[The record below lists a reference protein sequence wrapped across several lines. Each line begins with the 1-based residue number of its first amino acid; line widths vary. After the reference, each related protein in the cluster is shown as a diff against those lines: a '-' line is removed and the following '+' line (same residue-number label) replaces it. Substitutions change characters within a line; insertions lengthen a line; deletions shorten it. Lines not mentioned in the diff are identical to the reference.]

1 MDNKNCIASVP
12 DCIKE
17 LSQLK
22 SQIYTLELKLKNLG
36 LEDLEDVTYC
46 LNPKI
51 GDSLVYNGNKW
62 VAKKVSGSGGGST
75 VEVESLLSTG
85 NPIAK
90 ITVDGEEHTI
100 LESSNGGGT
109 GNLDNVKVNNI
120 TGTVNNKIAEVT
132 VTGNDINLSTFEEP
146 DKTNEELEIESS
158 DKVTEALA
166 KLQKALKD
174 DEAAVTQALMSIQ
187 EASGFNENLSYIP
200 IEGVNTNHPEWN
212 IIAPEASPAP
222 NISLV
227 LEQIISVINNTNQII
242 NNIKNYT
249 LTFTGGIKVL
259 KGRSTFSV
267 GDQQYN
273 EFKIEVAPTVIEN
286 ITKKLP
292 KESGYYSIS
301 DIISETYRESIQNV
315 TSLTNGS
322 IITFEYANG
331 KWAGY
336 QYVGPT
342 VNGAI
347 EKSGW
352 EVLTN
357 WYKIWDMEN

>member
-100 LESSNGGGT
+100 LESNTGGGT

-132 VTGNDINLSTFEEP
+132 VTGNDINVSTFEEP

-174 DEAAVTQALMSIQ
+174 DEAAVTQAFMSV
-187 EASGFNENLSYIP
+187 ENATGFNDNLEYVPEESTTLLGNAKNLQDADAILMNNLSQLQEEFTPVKANQINFSGGTSGLVKIGQLPQGGTAY
-200 IEGVNTNHPEWN
+200 
-212 IIAPEASPAP
+212 
-222 NISLV
+222 NISIPY
-227 LEQIISVINNTNQII
+227 EGNCTNVTYRFPPQQ
-242 NNIKNYT
+242 YT
-249 LTFTGGIKVL
+249 QGHDSYYSMTTIRESLASTLIPPLFL
-259 KGRSTFSV
+259 KGRV
-267 GDQQYN
+267 
-273 EFKIEVAPTVIEN
+273 
-286 ITKKLP
+286 
-292 KESGYYSIS
+292 
-301 DIISETYRESIQNV
+301 
-315 TSLTNGS
+315 
-322 IITFEYANG
+322 ITFEVGPQN
-331 KWAGY
+331 WEWW

-342 VNGAI
+342 DL
-347 EKSGW
+347 SP
-352 EVLTN
+352 TN
-357 WYKIWDMEN
+357 FSTEANWKQLDISYKP

>member
-100 LESSNGGGT
+100 LESNTGGGT

-174 DEAAVTQALMSIQ
+174 DEAAVTQAFMSI
-187 EASGFNENLSYIP
+187 ENATGFNDNLEYVPEESTTILANAKNLQDADAILMNNLTQLNSDFNIVKNNQIRFSGGASKLVKFDEIPQGGSY
-200 IEGVNTNHPEWN
+200 
-212 IIAPEASPAP
+212 
-222 NISLV
+222 NISIPYEGNCTNITYRFPITEYAQGESYWSKTLV
-227 LEQIISVINNTNQII
+227 LTNLKSHLLPPLIH
-242 NNIKNYT
+242 
-249 LTFTGGIKVL
+249 
-259 KGRSTFSV
+259 KGRV
-267 GDQQYN
+267 
-273 EFKIEVAPTVIEN
+273 
-286 ITKKLP
+286 
-292 KESGYYSIS
+292 
-301 DIISETYRESIQNV
+301 
-315 TSLTNGS
+315 
-322 IITFEYANG
+322 ITFEVSD
-331 KWAGY
+331 KVWEWW
-336 QYVGPT
+336 QYVGPM
-342 VNGAI
+342 NGDTLPQN
-347 EKSGW
+347 W
-352 EVLTN
+352 EDSAN
-357 WYKIWDMEN
+357 WKQLNISYV

>member
-100 LESSNGGGT
+100 LESNNGGGT

-120 TGTVNNKIAEVT
+120 TGTVNNKVSEVT
-132 VTGNDINLSTFEEP
+132 VTGNDINVSTFEEP

-174 DEAAVTQALMSIQ
+174 DEAAVTQAFMSI
-187 EASGFNENLSYIP
+187 ENATGFNDNLEYVPEESTTILANAKNLQDADAILMNNLVP
-200 IEGVNTNHPEWN
+200 LIQFKAQVLDVNKIVFTGGTSGVVKIGTNALNTNEGHR
-212 IIAPEASPAP
+212 IAIPYEGNCTNVTYRFPVSEYAEGESYWTKD
-222 NISLV
+222 LV
-227 LEQIISVINNTNQII
+227 LEKLESHLLPPLIH
-242 NNIKNYT
+242 
-249 LTFTGGIKVL
+249 
-259 KGRSTFSV
+259 KGRV
-267 GDQQYN
+267 
-273 EFKIEVAPTVIEN
+273 
-286 ITKKLP
+286 
-292 KESGYYSIS
+292 
-301 DIISETYRESIQNV
+301 
-315 TSLTNGS
+315 
-322 IITFEYANG
+322 ITFEVSE
-331 KWAGY
+331 KVWEWW
-336 QYVGPT
+336 QYVGPM
-342 VNGAI
+342 NGDNLPDNWRAA
-347 EKSGW
+347 
-352 EVLTN
+352 TN
-357 WYKIWDMEN
+357 WKKLNISYT

>member
-174 DEAAVTQALMSIQ
+174 DEQVVTQAFFAIKNST
-187 EASGFNENLSYIP
+187 GFNENLEYQTIDDPNNLLYDVVDLQQADTKLAGYIKGLQDF
-200 IEGVNTNHPEWN
+200 ISDNTFKITVNGVNYQVLKPYGSTQAGVTINT
-212 IIAPEASPAP
+212 ADSASK
-222 NISLV
+222 
-227 LEQIISVINNTNQII
+227 I
-242 NNIKNYT
+242 NNITKMYPA
-249 LTFTGGIKVL
+249 
-259 KGRSTFSV
+259 
-267 GDQQYN
+267 Q
-273 EFKIEVAPTVIEN
+273 ATVSQ
-286 ITKKLP
+286 P
-292 KESGYYSIS
+292 YYSLATVLSLANLPDVTIGTS
-301 DIISETYRESIQNV
+301 PGTCYTWEESLGV
-315 TSLTNGS
+315 
-322 IITFEYANG
+322 
-331 KWAGY
+331 WVMY
-336 QYVGPT
+336 QYIGPSQT
-342 VNGAI
+342 AEDWRN
-347 EKSGW
+347 SS
-352 EVLTN
+352 N
-357 WYKIWDMEN
+357 WVKRW